1 MSSPVLEFRNVSV
14 TVKAAGTDVALLR
27 KVSFAVE
34 QGQVLGLVGESGAGK
49 SMIGR
54 VVSGLLPENLRFAE
68 GQVLFQGLP
77 LTRRAAQSCLG
88 RRIAFIPQEPLSAL
102 NPVLTIRQ
110 QFFEHLKHQGRPR
123 KEWDAYATARL
134 AEVGLPTPSD
144 MLDRYPHQLSG
155 GQCQRIL
162 IAMAFSGDPELIIAD
177 EPTTA
182 LDVITQ
188 AQIIRLLKQVQARH
202 KTAVVLITHDLRMAA
217 HVCDE
222 VAVLYAGDVVERG
235 PAGRVLDAPLHPYSW
250 ALKLATPNLD
260 GPQYTL
266 TTLPELMPGP
276 REMAAMPG
284 CRFAS
289 RCPTH
294 NTLCAQRQ
302 PTLEEVEP
310 SHYVSCAGPCRGH
323 DPLTEAQPHQLPAA
337 PDSAAKPLL
346 ELVGASRVYRR
357 KVRGKVAEF
366 HALRPLSLTIRP
378 GELVGIVGESGS
390 GKSTLA
396 RILVGLVAPSQGKVL
411 VNGVDRSG
419 ATSEQ
424 LQQMRKLVQMVFQ
437 DPDSALNPRRTV
449 ERLVTQ
455 VLEIQ
460 PGISN
465 ASRTETAANLVK
477 QVGMAVDA
485 LARFPSQL
493 SGGQKQRVNIA
504 RALCATPQV
513 LVADEIVS
521 GLDVSVQALILNLM
535 LSLNRE
541 LGIAVVLISH
551 DLSVVRYLCQR
562 VLVMRSGEVVEQG
575 DTEHVFD
582 SPQHPYTR
590 ALLAAV
596 PPDDMRSQ
604 WPPQEDTRTVDLV
617 TQFTEPNCLPQQ
629 EVHT

>member
-1 MSSPVLEFRNVSV
+1 MSTPVLEFRDVSV

-27 KVSFAVE
+27 KVSFMVR

-54 VVSGLLPENLRFAE
+54 VVSGLLPENLRFAQ
-68 GQVLFQGLP
+68 GQVLFRGEP
-77 LTRRAAQSCLG
+77 FTRRQAQSWLG

-123 KEWDAYATARL
+123 KQWESYATDRL

-144 MLDRYPHQLSG
+144 MLDRYAHQLSG
-155 GQCQRIL
+155 GQCQRVL

-188 AQIIRLLKQVQARH
+188 AQIIRLLKQVQQRH
-202 KTAVVLITHDLRMAA
+202 NTAVVLITHDLRMAA

-235 PAGRVLDAPLHPYSW
+235 PAGRVLDTPMHPYSW

-260 GPQYTL
+260 GPQYVL
-266 TTLPELMPGP
+266 ATLPELMPGP

-289 RCPTH
+289 RCPTSDE
-294 NTLCAQRQ
+294 TCAQQ
-302 PTLEEVEP
+302 PPMLEEVKAG
-310 SHYVSCAGPCRGH
+310 HFVGCAGSCRGH
-323 DPLTEAQPHQLPAA
+323 NSRLQTLPHHVPESQNL
-337 PDSAAKPLL
+337 SGRPLL
-346 ELVGASRVYRR
+346 HLVNASRVYRR
-357 KVRGKVAEF
+357 NGSFKQPEF
-366 HALRPLSLTIRP
+366 HALRPLSLSIYP

-396 RILVGLVAPSQGKVL
+396 RILVGLVEPSRGKVL
-411 VNGVDRSG
+411 VNGIDRAE

-424 LQQMRKLVQMVFQ
+424 SRQMRTLVQMVFQ

-449 ERLVTQ
+449 ERLITQ

-460 PGISN
+460 PNISP
-465 ASRTETAANLVK
+465 ATRVESAAKLMK
-477 QVGMAVDA
+477 QVGMAADA
-485 LARFPSQL
+485 LGRFPSQL

-535 LSLNRE
+535 LALNRE

-562 VLVMRSGEVVEQG
+562 VLVMHKGEVVEQG
-575 DTEHVFD
+575 KTRDVFG

-590 ALLAAV
+590 SLLAAV
-596 PPDDMRSQ
+596 PPDDMACP
-604 WPPQEDTRTVDLV
+604 WPPEDVISP
-617 TQFTEPNCLPQQ
+617 EPVAQPTASDCPKKQ
-629 EVHT
+629 TAPI